1 MFTLYICKIWGVSF
15 FKSIPHRIHFT
26 EYTRYPEY
34 SFNAEPWN
42 LYLKKLNSKKK
53 KGKKLNKIF
62 NNSKNFIYS
71 IFLSKE
77 PVIQPQTKSTFFGIS
92 ITSIYDHPDRL

>member
-53 KGKKLNKIF
+53 KGKKFNKII
-62 NNSKNFIYS
+62 NNRVTLKQNDIMELEYFQLIYRD
-71 IFLSKE
+71 
-77 PVIQPQTKSTFFGIS
+77 
-92 ITSIYDHPDRL
+92 DHKY